1 MARPQLTFLCE
12 LEADA
17 LGALFADA
25 SVIDDL
31 VALGAGVSLGILD
44 FSPERAAVVRR
55 LNKAGIPL
63 TAWLLLPEEEGYW
76 FNVGNAPQATA
87 CYADLKAWTAEYSL
101 QWAGLAMDIEPD
113 IRELRQLLSDPRRA
127 LPSVLRRVF
136 DNEGLRRAQAAY
148 NALVAQMHADG
159 YHVES
164 YTIPLIV
171 DERRVGS
178 TLLQRLAGLVDVP
191 TDREVPMLYSTL
203 FRSYGPGVLWSYAPD
218 AGSVAVGNTGGGVE
232 IEGLKDLPLLNW
244 DEFARDL
251 RLARRWRDEVH
262 VFSLEG
268 CVRQGFLAR
277 LKAFDWEKSVAP
289 PLRTARQ
296 VEMLRKVL
304 RAALWISVYP
314 VVVLA
319 GLIAVLWLL
328 FRRRLRK
335 K

>member
-1 MARPQLTFLCE
+1 MARPRLTFLCE
-12 LEADA
+12 LEANA
-17 LGALFADA
+17 LEALFADA

-55 LNKAGIPL
+55 LNEAGIPL

-87 CYADLKAWTAEYSL
+87 CYADWKVWTAEYNL
-101 QWAGLAMDIEPD
+101 QWAGLGIDIEPD

-136 DNEGLRRAQAAY
+136 DREGLRRALAAY
-148 NALVAQMHADG
+148 DALVAQMHADG

-178 TLLQRLAGLVDVP
+178 TLLQRLAGLVDVS
-191 TDREVPMLYSTL
+191 TDREVMMLYSTL
-203 FRSYGPGVLWSYAPD
+203 FRSYGPGFLWSYAPD
-218 AGSVAVGNTGGGVE
+218 AGSVAVGSTGGGIE
-232 IEGLKDLPLLNW
+232 MEGLGDLPVLNW
-244 DEFARDL
+244 HEFARDL
-251 RLARRWRDEVH
+251 LLARRWRDEVH

-277 LKAFDWEKSVAP
+277 LKAFDWEKPITP

-296 VEMLRKVL
+296 VEVLRKVL
-304 RAALWISVYP
+304 RGVLRISLYP
-314 VVVLA
+314 LVVLA
-319 GLIAVLWLL
+319 GLIAVLGLL
-328 FRRRLRK
+328 FRRRRRK